1 MANGTVP
8 PRKWLTLKQAADELE
23 ISISTMYSRARK
35 AVRKYASK
43 QTGMP
48 VVRHGGKGPFKFPAE
63 KFKQWAEHPTE

>member
-1 MANGTVP
+1 MTEAP
-8 PRKWLTLKQAADELE
+8 QERRWLSLKQAAAILE
-23 ISISTMYSRARK
+23 VHTNTLYARAHK
-35 AVRKYASK
+35 AVRKYAAK

>member
-1 MANGTVP
+1 MAEAQTE
-8 PRKWLTLKQAADELE
+8 RRWLSLKQAAAILE
-23 ISISTMYSRARK
+23 VHTNTLYGRARK

-48 VVRHGGKGPFKFPAE
+48 VVRHGKGPFKFPSE